1 MQNDRNQWEL
11 ELFTLLL
18 QGWLFMFWRWQPPHR
33 LVVGMAMPHH
43 DNAWQDMLCWSCSAR
58 HMVGTAM
65 LCHDNA
71 WQDTLCW
78 SCSARHVVVTA
89 MPCHNSAWQDTLC
102 WSCSARHVVGTAMP
116 RHNSA
121 WQDTLLVLLSKAPD
135 KIRVSRC
142 MADMQPHAAQL
153 CTVGRVGLTD
163 SCSNKKSFTCGTC
176 LAAAH
181 LISGWGHFLCVVVD

>member
-1 MQNDRNQWEL
+1 MRRESC
-11 ELFTLLL
+11 TG
-18 QGWLFMFWRWQPPHR
+18 GWVCRMIVTSGSLSSSRSCFKAGFSCLWRWQPPHR

-43 DNAWQDMLCWSCSAR
+43 DN
-58 HMVGTAM
+58 
-65 LCHDNA
+65 
-71 WQDTLCW
+71 
-78 SCSARHVVVTA
+78 
-89 MPCHNSAWQDTLC
+89 AWQDTLC